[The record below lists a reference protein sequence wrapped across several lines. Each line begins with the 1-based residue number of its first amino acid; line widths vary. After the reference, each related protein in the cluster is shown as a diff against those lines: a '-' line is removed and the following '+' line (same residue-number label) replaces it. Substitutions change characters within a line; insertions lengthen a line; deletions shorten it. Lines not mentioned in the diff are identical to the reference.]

1 MKTQKVMYFTEKE
14 EAFANLLI
22 DIGTKRSVAKVLV
35 FLANSTHATSR
46 DIERGTDLRQPEV
59 CLAMHYLSDQGWV
72 TNSESKAESRGRPI
86 KIYEL
91 AKPLPEIMSSIEK
104 EKKEEA
110 KKQLALVQKLR
121 DYIH

>member
-14 EAFANLLI
+14 EEFANLLI

-35 FLANSTHATSR
+35 FLANSAHATSR

-91 AKPLPEIMSSIEK
+91 AKPLPEIMSSIER

>member
-1 MKTQKVMYFTEKE
+1 MRTQKVMYFTEKE
-14 EAFANLLI
+14 EEFANLLI